1 MLLLCS
7 YYAEKQFPTCCH
19 AKSES
24 EREKVKV
31 RSSFQAIAMPKS
43 ESEKVKVRSSWHVV
57 AMQKSENKCEKVKVR
72 NRYTQKDWLSHFH
85 FLTFTF
91 LFSLFT
97 FIFFNFTFSRS
108 LSLSHV
114 HFLTFTFSLSHF
126 HFLTFTFSLSLK
138 LCGSCHAVAMQ
149 LQDFAHIFCRTG
161 KGIAAE
167 VPKVVFVEML
177 YKI

>member
-1 MLLLCS
+1 
-7 YYAEKQFPTCCH
+7 
-19 AKSES
+19 
-24 EREKVKV
+24 
-31 RSSFQAIAMPKS
+31 
-43 ESEKVKVRSSWHVV
+43 
-57 AMQKSENKCEKVKVR
+57 MQKSENKCEKVKVR